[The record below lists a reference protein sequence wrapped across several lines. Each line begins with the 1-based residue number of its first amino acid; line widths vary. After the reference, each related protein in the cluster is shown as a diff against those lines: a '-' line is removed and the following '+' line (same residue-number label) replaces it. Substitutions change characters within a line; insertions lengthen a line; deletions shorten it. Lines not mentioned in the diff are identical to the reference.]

1 MKKPIKK
8 KATLEELEERKSEV
22 LNEKVQQA
30 QARIEENRTWW
41 NSKTKSQ
48 KTSFVISCVIFGLVV
63 VMLFLWVYAG
73 DLLGEEM
80 TKLAYGFK
88 EDGTTLYNNGWEF
101 LGAKSGSTAN
111 AWVVTLFA
119 LALAFFFTFLCNFI
133 IGLFTW
139 KGKRSKTI
147 GSLAKS
153 LVRYIV
159 ILITI
164 AIILTA
170 WGVNVASIVASLG
183 VLTLIIG
190 LGCQT
195 LINDVVAGLFVV
207 IDDFYDVGDIVIID
221 GFRGVVTEIGL
232 KSTKLKDDGGNI
244 KAINN
249 SQITTVTNLTRE
261 PSLITVSIGASYNED
276 VNHVE
281 AVIAK
286 ELPKI
291 KDKIPALISGPTYR
305 GIKGFDD
312 AAVEYFFIA
321 TCPEENR
328 FQTTRDLNRELYLMF
343 VENDITIPY
352 NQIVVNPPDPQKE
365 KASEEE
371 KKIAAKL
378 NASYRKISKA
388 EDKKNI
394 LQKARDSL
402 EKAAKEQ

>member
-1 MKKPIKK
+1 M
-8 KATLEELEERKSEV
+8 
-22 LNEKVQQA
+22 
-30 QARIEENRTWW
+30 
-41 NSKTKSQ
+41 
-48 KTSFVISCVIFGLVV
+48 
-63 VMLFLWVYAG
+63 
-73 DLLGEEM
+73 
-80 TKLAYGFK
+80 
-88 EDGTTLYNNGWEF
+88 
-101 LGAKSGSTAN
+101 
-111 AWVVTLFA
+111 
-119 LALAFFFTFLCNFI
+119 
-133 IGLFTW
+133 
-139 KGKRSKTI
+139 
-147 GSLAKS
+147 
-153 LVRYIV
+153 
-159 ILITI
+159 
-164 AIILTA
+164 
-170 WGVNVASIVASLG
+170 NVASIVASLG